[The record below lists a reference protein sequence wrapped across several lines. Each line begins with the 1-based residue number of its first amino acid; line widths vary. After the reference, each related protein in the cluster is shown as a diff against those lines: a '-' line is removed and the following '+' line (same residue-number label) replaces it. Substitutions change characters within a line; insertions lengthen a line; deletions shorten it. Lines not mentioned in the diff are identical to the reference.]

1 MHDAYKGRK
10 TQFASI
16 DSRVL
21 KISRSVC
28 IIDAKAFL
36 LMISLIICNCMHLFQ
51 SLLCMFSPNR
61 GAAKAR
67 RAPCRWQPQWWRT
80 RLPRIGA
87 RAARGTGVSTPGLR
101 GGRRGSRKRRALR
114 RGTISRASEAS
125 LRRRCLV

>member
-36 LMISLIICNCMHLFQ
+36 LMISLIICTCMHF
-51 SLLCMFSPNR
+51 FSIFVVYVLTKSR
-61 GAAKAR
+61 SGK
-67 RAPCRWQPQWWRT
+67 
-80 RLPRIGA
+80 
-87 RAARGTGVSTPGLR
+87 STPG
-101 GGRRGSRKRRALR
+101 
-114 RGTISRASEAS
+114 TM
-125 LRRRCLV
+125 